1 MSNKRVKVHQIQVG
15 KRSSRMIESD
25 IRLRRGGGAV
35 CLIIR
40 LNCFAL
46 SPCSEVGIPVLIYFL
61 KKKEK
66 NTLVSR
72 LNSNSILNAVT
83 ELEDITVFKFT
94 CVMEHI
100 WQCKGLTLHP

>member
-1 MSNKRVKVHQIQVG
+1 MHQIQVG

-25 IRLRRGGGAV
+25 IRFRRGGGGG

-46 SPCSEVGIPVLIYFL
+46 SPCSEVGILVLIHFF

-94 CVMEHI
+94 FVMEHI